1 MNSQNQNVNSNDS
14 NDSNDNQNTR
24 EFTPNQLL
32 YLQAMKNVE
41 LDEVQFIKRQLLGN
55 KLTDYFA
62 GLPSKG
68 CLNSL
73 QREVLIGA
81 MLGDGTLRK
90 EKNAVNVN
98 FKYDLTIATKEVVV
112 LVYSIFQDLVG
123 TPPATAKKAKSQDTF
138 WFRTYRLKELRHWQK
153 LFYTIDAHGDN
164 VRRVPNQLHK
174 WITPLSLAIWFM
186 DDGSK
191 DIKAGYYLHTQCFT
205 QGEVKKLQ
213 QILGNKFH
221 LEVSI
226 QKDDKQKKNKKFFR
240 LYILQS
246 SVPKFNA
253 LVEPFILPCM
263 RYKLHENKTQD

>member
-1 MNSQNQNVNSNDS
+1 MNSQNVNSNDY
-14 NDSNDNQNTR
+14 NENQNPR
-24 EFTPNQLL
+24 EFTSNQSL
-32 YLQAMKNVE
+32 YLQAMKSVE
-41 LDEVQFIKRQLLGN
+41 LNEVQLIKRQLLGN
-55 KLTDYFA
+55 KLTVYLA
-62 GLPSKG
+62 GLPNRG
-68 CLNSL
+68 CLSSL
-73 QREVLIGA
+73 QREILIGA

-90 EKNAVNVN
+90 GKNAVNVN
-98 FKYDLTIATKEVVV
+98 FKYDLTISTKELVV

-123 TPPATAKKAKSQDTF
+123 TPPAVAKKAKSKDTF

-153 LFYTIDAHGDN
+153 LFYTIDARGDN

-191 DIKAGYYLHTQCFT
+191 DAKGGYYLHTQCFT
-205 QGEVKKLQ
+205 QGESKKLQ

-221 LEVSI
+221 LEVSVH
-226 QKDDKQKKNKKFFR
+226 KDDKPKENKQFFR
-240 LYILQS
+240 LYILKS

-263 RYKLHENKTQD
+263 RYKLHENKTRDV